1 MRKWK
6 LLGGYDALEL
16 QGRQRWPSLIN
27 NNNDVIVAA
36 AAAAAEKQT
45 ENLPVN
51 RQNLSVYRTLI
62 CAW

>member
-1 MRKWK
+1 
-6 LLGGYDALEL
+6 
-16 QGRQRWPSLIN
+16 LIN

-62 CAW
+62 CA